1 MEFVF
6 EQIRTGGDRNLGYLV
21 GARGPGVALAVD
33 PSFAPEL
40 FHERARAQGLAITH
54 ILNTHGHT
62 DHTNGNAALK
72 RLTGAPIAAHPLLC
86 PDVPLADGA
95 TLHAGP
101 LALAVMHVPGH
112 SPDHLLFH
120 LPAQR
125 VALTGDLLFVGKI
138 GGTGDDD
145 AARTEYE
152 SLRRVMRALPDETT
166 VWPGHDYGCRPSS
179 TIGLERANNPFL
191 AAKDLAAFLALK
203 RDWAAFKAR
212 HGLR

>member
-21 GARGPGVALAVD
+21 GARGPGVAFAVD
-33 PSFAPEL
+33 PSFSPER
-40 FHERARAQGLAITH
+40 FEERARAQRLTITR
-54 ILNTHGHT
+54 ILNTHGHG

-72 RLTGAPIAAHPLLC
+72 HLTGALVAAHPLLR
-86 PDVPLADGA
+86 PDLPLADGA
-95 TLHAGP
+95 TLAVGP
-101 LALAVMHVPGH
+101 IAIHVMQVPGH

-120 LPAQR
+120 LPAQK

-145 AARTEYE
+145 AARTEYA
-152 SLRRVMRALPDETT
+152 SLQRVMRSLPDETT

-191 AAKDLAAFLALK
+191 AVADVAAFLALK
-203 RDWAAFKAR
+203 REWPDFKAR
-212 HGLR
+212 HGLA